1 MFFNILA
8 EMARRG
14 MSKAEMSK
22 ILGIS
27 LDTFNKKLRGS
38 SDFTVAEI
46 FKMQEVFNDSGCTFE
61 YLLST

>member
-1 MFFNILA
+1 
-8 EMARRG
+8 

-22 ILGIS
+22 ILDIS

-46 FKMQEVFNDSGCTFE
+46 FKMQEVFNDSACTFE

>member
-1 MFFNILA
+1 
-8 EMARRG
+8 

-22 ILGIS
+22 ILDIS

-61 YLLST
+61 YLLRT